1 MPVVT
6 ISRMF
11 GSGGSEVA
19 ALIAEQLGFALLDN
33 AFVERVAMELG
44 ATTEEVEA
52 REERLP
58 SLAERFADTL
68 AFGSLEVVP
77 AGLSTRLPF
86 TEERMLEVTRH
97 VIDEAVAAGPTVL
110 VGRGAQ
116 SYLAERR
123 DAVHVFCYAPRS
135 ALVERVSAR
144 EGMSMAE
151 AERIVDGTNRHREQY
166 VKRHWH
172 RSWLAHENYDI
183 CLNTAW
189 LGIDGAARIAVSVAR
204 ERFGLG

>member
-1 MPVVT
+1 
-6 ISRMF
+6 
-11 GSGGSEVA
+11 
-19 ALIAEQLGFALLDN
+19 
-33 AFVERVAMELG
+33 
-44 ATTEEVEA
+44 
-52 REERLP
+52 
-58 SLAERFADTL
+58 
-68 AFGSLEVVP
+68 
-77 AGLSTRLPF
+77 
-86 TEERMLEVTRH
+86 MLEVTRH
-97 VIDEAVAAGPTVL
+97 VIDEAVSAGPTVL

-123 DAVHVFCYAPRS
+123 DAVHVFCYAPRN

-144 EGMSMAE
+144 EGMAMAE

-204 ERFGLG
+204 ARFGLS